1 MVTQHSIL
9 SMNFFSTYSA
19 AKRHNIAFYEHQ
31 MLAPKKSNPNVA
43 NTAPAN
49 ISIQYSIRIASL
61 PFLVTIV
68 SEAALPDIAII
79 TTIDMVRAMP
89 IEIVIPNIIPKVIKL
104 SMDNKTDP
112 VADNKTDPP
121 PGT

>member
-1 MVTQHSIL
+1 
-9 SMNFFSTYSA
+9 
-19 AKRHNIAFYEHQ
+19 

-43 NTAPAN
+43 NAAPAN

-61 PFLVTIV
+61 PFLVTIA

-89 IEIVIPNIIPKVIKL
+89 IEIAIPNIMPKVIKSIDNANNMTIATPGHGMLPTTKADKIGLTYCLVCLL
-104 SMDNKTDP
+104 SKRCWFSSLFFISL
-112 VADNKTDPP
+112 
-121 PGT
+121 